1 MQIEKLDYDHSLARQ
16 NMVLRQIRPNKVTD
30 KRILKAFIETPREQF
45 VPVALRGLCYSDKN
59 LSLTPERTLL
69 SPLILAQ
76 MMQIAQVSLKD
87 KILVVGC
94 STGYSLAVLSK
105 ICAQVIGLENK
116 PAFLN
121 LAQQNLKE
129 ITSVE
134 IVHSNLSQ
142 GCASLAPY
150 DVIIIEGG
158 IFMPPPVIL
167 DQLSTK
173 GGRLVAILLNEH
185 YNETLRQMGKGAV
198 WVKNGDIVTRKIFL
212 NTYAEP
218 LSDFHQPQS
227 FKFN

>member
-45 VPVALRGLCYSDKN
+45 VPIALRGLCYSDKN
-59 LSLTPERTLL
+59 LSITPERTLL

-87 KILVVGC
+87 KVLVVGC
-94 STGYSLAVLSK
+94 STGYSLEVLSK

-129 ITSVE
+129 FTSVE
-134 IVHSNLSQ
+134 VVHSNLSQ
-142 GCASLAPY
+142 GCPSLAPY
-150 DVIIIEGG
+150 DVIMIEGG
-158 IFMPPPVIL
+158 IL
-167 DQLSTK
+167 DQLSNK

-185 YNETLRQMGKGAV
+185 YNEALRQMGKGAI